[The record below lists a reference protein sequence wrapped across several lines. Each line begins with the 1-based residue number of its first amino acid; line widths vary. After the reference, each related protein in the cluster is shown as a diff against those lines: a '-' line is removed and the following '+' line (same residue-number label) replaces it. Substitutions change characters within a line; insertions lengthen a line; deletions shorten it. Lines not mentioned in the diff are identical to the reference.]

1 MDAPRQQLRLE
12 ERPDPCRNAAALLPE
27 ESRHR
32 RGRLHSNC
40 PRSRAAA
47 RQARRSDMGR
57 YDWPGSPPATSDD
70 RLALRNSYFQ
80 RLWRTVANGFLTG
93 AAGELYDALARLA
106 EAAITEA
113 EIDRKRWLP
122 IGPSIIL
129 RGRRAANPASPA
141 SARYQ
146 SQPRRYP
153 HLRGE
158 RQWRRVVQRRGGLSW
173 APLGGMAT
181 TPDRNARGRSG
192 NSLVIG
198 CLYVEFRANADA
210 DTVYAGTGEPAYN
223 YSDKRHPRFQKRRY
237 WNPQAQPHRN
247 GGARRPLRQP
257 LGSRGAQS
265 DRCRHLP
272 HRPRSRSSP

>member
-1 MDAPRQQLRLE
+1 
-12 ERPDPCRNAAALLPE
+12 
-27 ESRHR
+27 
-32 RGRLHSNC
+32 
-40 PRSRAAA
+40 
-47 RQARRSDMGR
+47 MGR

-80 RLWRTVANGFLTG
+80 RLWRTVADGFLTG

-122 IGPSIIL
+122 IGPSVIL
-129 RGRRAANPASPA
+129 KGQASGKPRVAGRVRDIKRSPDGTRIYAA
-141 SARYQ
+141 SANGGVWF
-146 SQPRRYP
+146 S
-153 HLRGE
+153 GD
-158 RQWRRVVQRRGGLSW
+158 GGLSW

-181 TPDRNARGRSG
+181 TPDRECPRPLRQFAGHRLSLCRVRRQCRCRHGLCRHRRAR
-192 NSLVIG
+192 LQ
-198 CLYVEFRANADA
+198 LFRQ
-210 DTVYAGTGEPAYN
+210 
-223 YSDKRHPRFQKRRY
+223 RHPRFQKRRY
-237 WNPQAQPHRN
+237 WNPQAQPHRD

-272 HRPRSRSSP
+272 HRARSRSSP